1 MSSTLYKI
9 VFEGSTLPGFAPDTA
24 KANLAGLFNTDA
36 AGIERL
42 FTGRK
47 VALKRNLQ
55 QAEAQKYLDALHQA
69 GVDARIEAEEQLS
82 LAPIESPATLDTGSP
97 YATPQARVDTQWASD
112 GPLKV
117 FTTNGRIGRVRYLGW
132 AMGVCLVAMPAM
144 LVAALVMSLSSTLGW
159 VLMVALGATFVTV
172 NVMIGVQRL
181 HDINWTGWL
190 YLINFAPYVGGVFS
204 LMILLIP
211 GTQGV
216 NKYGPPAPPDSRAV
230 RVLAWLWLVF
240 ILLAIVG
247 GILAGVTGIFSQI
260 K

>member
-9 VFEGSTLPGFAPDTA
+9 VFEGNALPGIEPGTA
-24 KANLAGLFNTDA
+24 KADLAALFNTDA
-36 AGIERL
+36 AAIDKL

-47 VALKRNLQ
+47 VALKRNLPH
-55 QAEAQKYLDALHQA
+55 ADAQKYLDALLEA
-69 GVDARIEAEEQLS
+69 GVDARIEAEEQPGLEPIG
-82 LAPIESPATLDTGSP
+82 APTPSEQNSP
-97 YATPQARVDTQWASD
+97 YATPQARVDSPWAGD

-132 AMGVCLVAMPAM
+132 AMGLCLVAMPAL
-144 LVAALVMSLSSTLGW
+144 LVATLAMSLSSTLGW
-159 VLMVALGATFVTV
+159 VLMVALGATFITV

-181 HDINWTGWL
+181 HDIGWTGWL

-204 LMILLIP
+204 LMIVLIP

-230 RVLAWLWLVF
+230 RVLAWLWVAF

-247 GILAGVTGIFSQI
+247 GIIAGATGIFGQI

>member
-9 VFEGSTLPGFAPDTA
+9 VFEGNALPGIEPGAA
-24 KANLAGLFNTDA
+24 KANLAGLFNTDSA
-36 AGIERL
+36 AIDKL
-42 FTGRK
+42 FSGRK

-69 GVDARIEAEEQLS
+69 GVDARIEAEEPLS
-82 LAPIESPATLDTGSP
+82 LEPIEAPVTTDARSP
-97 YATPQARVDTQWASD
+97 YAPPQARVDNPWPSD

-117 FTTNGRIGRVRYLGW
+117 FTTHGRIGRVRYLGW
-132 AMGVCLVAMPAM
+132 AMGICLVALPAL
-144 LVAALVMSLSSTLGW
+144 LVATLAMNLSSALGW
-159 VLMVALGATFVTV
+159 VLMVALGTTFVTV

-181 HDINWTGWL
+181 HDIGWTGWL
-190 YLINFAPYVGGVFS
+190 YLVNFVPYVGGVFS
-204 LMILLIP
+204 LMLLLIP

-240 ILLAIVG
+240 IALAIVG
-247 GILAGVTGIFSQI
+247 GILAGVTGMFAQI

>member
-9 VFEGSTLPGFAPDTA
+9 VFEGNALPGFEPGTA
-24 KANLAGLFNTDA
+24 KANLAGLFNTDPA
-36 AGIERL
+36 AIDKL

-47 VALKRNLQ
+47 VALKRNLPHADAQ
-55 QAEAQKYLDALHQA
+55 QYLDALLQA
-69 GVDARIEAEEQLS
+69 GVDARIEAEEQLG
-82 LAPIESPATLDTGSP
+82 LEPIEAPVPAEQNSP
-97 YATPQARVDTQWASD
+97 YATPQARVDSPWAGD

-132 AMGVCLVAMPAM
+132 AMGLCLVAMPAL
-144 LVAALVMSLSSTLGW
+144 LVATLAMSLSSTLGW
-159 VLMVALGATFVTV
+159 ILMVALGATFITV

-181 HDINWTGWL
+181 HDIGWTGWL

-204 LMILLIP
+204 LMIVLIP

-230 RVLAWLWLVF
+230 RVLAWLWVAF

-247 GILAGVTGIFSQI
+247 GIIAGATGIFSQI